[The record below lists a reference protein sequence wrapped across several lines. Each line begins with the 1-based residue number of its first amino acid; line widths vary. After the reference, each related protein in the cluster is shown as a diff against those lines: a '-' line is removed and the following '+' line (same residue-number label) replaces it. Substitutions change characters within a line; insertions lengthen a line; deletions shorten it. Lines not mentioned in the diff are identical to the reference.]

1 MAVLFSSTKGPN
13 VPLVCL
19 TGMISPSMK
28 FPLESTVI
36 LKIGAIPLL
45 PFKLNFPYVAKFPA
59 L

>member
-1 MAVLFSSTKGPN
+1 MKGPY

-19 TGMISPSMK
+19 TGIISPSIK
-28 FPLESTVI
+28 FPLLSRVI
-36 LKIGAIPLL
+36 LKIGAIPLV